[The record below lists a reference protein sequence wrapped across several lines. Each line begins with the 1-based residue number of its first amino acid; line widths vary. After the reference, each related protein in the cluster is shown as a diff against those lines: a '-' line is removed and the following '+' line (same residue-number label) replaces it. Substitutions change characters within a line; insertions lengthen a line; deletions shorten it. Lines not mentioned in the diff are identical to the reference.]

1 AHPLLMDA
9 KARFA
14 ALSGCARV
22 LRAITYPGAPPSGGR
37 PKQCDLDARTLT
49 VTSAPSFRSLSRM
62 S

>member
-1 AHPLLMDA
+1 LMDA

-22 LRAITYPGAPPSGGR
+22 LKAIAHPGTPLQGARRSNG
-37 PKQCDLDARTLT
+37 DLDARTLT